1 MEGWTEKNEFLDV
14 FYNEFMDKL
23 LQPVF
28 NSIGT
33 SSATAAAAVTAT
45 GAGGANKAAAAA
57 GGASSGT
64 VKAAPEQQQQQQQ
77 QQQKEVPASTI
88 GLIVDLLCFCVQHH
102 GYRAKYHVLRKNVV
116 EKVLRL
122 LGRREK
128 WLVVAGVRFMRTC
141 IGTKDDFYYRYDWQ
155 AEVLGVSA
163 QRIS

>member
-1 MEGWTEKNEFLDV
+1 MEGWPEKNEFLDV

-28 NSIGT
+28 NSIG
-33 SSATAAAAVTAT
+33 SSSGSTAAATAAAAVAVS
-45 GAGGANKAAAAA
+45 GESKAAAAA
-57 GGASSGT
+57 GGISISAGA
-64 VKAAPEQQQQQQQ
+64 KAFPDQQQPQQQQQQS
-77 QQQKEVPASTI
+77 EVSASTI

-128 WLVVAGVRFMRTC
+128 WLVVAGVRFLRTC
-141 IGTKDDFYYRYDWQ
+141 IGTKDDFYYR
-155 AEVLGVSA
+155 
-163 QRIS
+163 